1 MNYRRVMIIGAHPDD
16 EFAMAGTIA
25 KLSMK
30 RVKATIL
37 TFTDGCE
44 GYPLP
49 EMRETIVA
57 TRRKESN
64 ASDKVL
70 GVHDHI
76 HLEIPDMGLVNN
88 KETILRCVH
97 AIRKVRPNAIFAHG
111 PNDVHRDHI
120 AAHAISVEAR
130 WQAGEPVAAE
140 FGPPWET
147 PHLYFFTGVEGV
159 RPRISYDVSEAQHKR
174 LLAISKHGSQHLLW
188 GRSKEEL
195 EREAKLIEAA
205 GPSCQKLVEHLW
217 LANDFVLR
225 DFPPT

>member
-1 MNYRRVMIIGAHPDD
+1 MNYRRVMVFGAHPDD
-16 EFAMAGTIA
+16 EIAMAGTIA

-30 RVKATIL
+30 RAKVTIL

-44 GYPLP
+44 GYPMP
-49 EMRETIVA
+49 EMKDTIVA

-70 GVHDHI
+70 GVHEHI
-76 HLEIPDMGLVNN
+76 HLEIPDMALVNN

-97 AIRKVRPNAIFAHG
+97 AIRKARPDAIFTHG
-111 PNDVHRDHI
+111 PNEHHRDHI

-130 WQAGEPVAAE
+130 WQAGEPVAVE

-147 PHLYFFTGVEGV
+147 PRLFFYGGVEGM
-159 RPRISYDVSEAQHKR
+159 RPHIFYDVSETEHKR
-174 LLAISKHGSQHLLW
+174 LVVRAKHVSQHILW
-188 GRSKEEL
+188 GRSKEDYL
-195 EREAKLIEAA
+195 DEAKWIKR
-205 GPSCQKLVEHLW
+205 SKQKFVEQLW

-225 DFPPT
+225 DFPPK

>member
-1 MNYRRVMIIGAHPDD
+1 MVFGAHPDD

-30 RVKATIL
+30 KVKVTVL

-49 EMRETIVA
+49 EMKDTIVA

-64 ASDKVL
+64 ASDRVL
-70 GVHDHI
+70 GIHHHI

-97 AIRKVRPNAIFAHG
+97 AIRKARPHAIFTHG
-111 PNDVHRDHI
+111 PNESHRDHI
-120 AAHAISVEAR
+120 AGHHISVEAR

-140 FGPPWET
+140 FGPPWKT
-147 PHLYFFTGVEGV
+147 PHLYFYGGVDDV
-159 RPRISYDVSEAQHKR
+159 RPHIFYDVSETEHKR
-174 LLAISKHGSQHLLW
+174 LLARAAHVTQHILW
-188 GRSKEEL
+188 GRSREDFQE
-195 EREAKLIEAA
+195 EAKWIKRSGRTFIE
-205 GPSCQKLVEHLW
+205 QLW
-217 LANDFVLR
+217 LTDDFVLT
-225 DFPPT
+225 DFPPR

>member
-1 MNYRRVMIIGAHPDD
+1 MNYRRVMVFGAHPDD
-16 EFAMAGTIA
+16 EIAMAGTIA

-30 RVKATIL
+30 RAKVTIL

-44 GYPLP
+44 GYPMP
-49 EMRETIVA
+49 EMKATIVA

-70 GVHDHI
+70 GVHEHI
-76 HLEIPDMGLVNN
+76 HLEIPDMALVNN

-97 AIRKVRPNAIFAHG
+97 AIRKARPDAIFTHG
-111 PNDVHRDHI
+111 PNEHHRDHI

-130 WQAGEPVAAE
+130 WQAGEPVAVE

-147 PHLYFFTGVEGV
+147 PHLFFYGGVEGM
-159 RPRISYDVSEAQHKR
+159 RPHIFYDVSETEHKR
-174 LLAISKHGSQHLLW
+174 LVMRAKHVSQHILW
-188 GRSKEEL
+188 GRSKEDYL
-195 EREAKLIEAA
+195 EEAKWIKR
-205 GPSCQKLVEHLW
+205 SKQKFVEQLW

-225 DFPPT
+225 DFPAR